1 MGLIE
6 NGTQD
11 PESNVIE
18 PLKTSENLP
27 QDPKCGPLKPANYIM
42 DSMRLVTETMEQKE
56 VTGSQNFG
64 KNIGLVEEI
73 SDQIKETE
81 PNPEDISQNLDAE
94 KEEPPLESAKTL
106 SIAQT
111 LEVTSQNGLA
121 NLENMCISPEVA
133 FANPGYGKLETVQI
147 DETNNSGQLD
157 TEDRGYSV
165 QSRKRKAGLKGPVTS
180 SWVLRSKSQEKPKA
194 PEANGNVKEDSA
206 NGERKKR
213 GKKKKPMQKTTVNE
227 FSRTKT
233 HLRYLLHRIKY
244 EQSLIDAYSA
254 EGWKG
259 QSLDKLKPE
268 KELQRAKSH
277 ILRYKLKIRAL
288 FQRLDMSLAVGKLP
302 ESLFDS
308 HGEIDSEDIF
318 CAKCGS
324 KDLPL
329 DNDIILCDGACER
342 GFHQFCLEPP
352 LLKEDIPP
360 GDEGWICPGCD
371 CKVDCIDMLKD
382 FQGTKISH
390 TDSWEVYSELLNNFS
405 LGDEISCSLCFLSD
419 VQKIFPEA
427 AAAASG
433 KTLDNGS
440 GSSSDDSDDDDYDPD
455 KPDAVEKVEG
465 DESSSDESNY
475 FSASDDLAAS
485 LNNEK
490 YLGLPSDD
498 SEDDDFDPSALDP
511 DKQAEQ
517 ESSSSDFTSDSEDLG
532 ALLDDTEAGED
543 LGHISPSSYHNQ
555 SSTGSKEENVKV
567 GGTKRQS
574 LKDEL
579 SYLMETCGEPV
590 SGKRHVER
598 LDYKSLHDE
607 TYGNS
612 SSDSSDEDFVDTS
625 PPKRRRIDREKSEVT
640 SPSKTPITENN
651 MKAKDENQK
660 ESKHLPKRTRK
671 NIGDT
676 IESSSKVGSSSTSTK
691 RSANK
696 RLGEAVTQRLYASFN
711 ENQYPERAVKE
722 NLAKE
727 LGLKIQQ
734 VSKWFENARWSF
746 HHRSRVGSNSAEKPP
761 EPQPTIST
769 DNHSSNQNVELQ
781 ESSTIQAG
789 EHITEVKV
797 DNLVTNSFKE
807 NSGTWAFRKRR
818 AKIDQPLDDIHVDDK
833 TQEQKMLVDMRSP
846 QPCSSKRQTRSSN
859 SVA

>member
-1 MGLIE
+1 MGLIKI
-6 NGTQD
+6 GTQD
-11 PESNVIE
+11 PESNMIE
-18 PLKTSENLP
+18 PLETSENLA
-27 QDPKCGPLKPANYIM
+27 QDPKSGPLTPANYKM
-42 DSMRLVTETMEQKE
+42 DSETLVTETMEKKE
-56 VTGSQNFG
+56 VTGSQNFR
-64 KNIGLVEEI
+64 KNIGSVEEI
-73 SDQIKETE
+73 SDQIKETG

-106 SIAQT
+106 SVAQN
-111 LEVTSQNGLA
+111 LEVISQNGLT
-121 NLENMCISPEVA
+121 NLENMCISPEA
-133 FANPGYGKLETVQI
+133 ASANHGCGKLETVHI
-147 DETNNSGQLD
+147 DETKNSGQLG
-157 TEDRGYSV
+157 TEDRGCSV
-165 QSRKRKAGLKGPVTS
+165 QSRKRKAGLKSPVTS

-194 PEANGNVKEDSA
+194 PEPNENVKEDSA
-206 NGERKKR
+206 NGEKKKR
-213 GKKKKPMQKTTVNE
+213 GRKKKPMQKTTVNE

-288 FQRLDMSLAVGKLP
+288 IQRLDMSLAVGKLP

-371 CKVDCIDMLKD
+371 CKIDCIDMLKD

-390 TDSWEVYSELLNNFS
+390 TDSWE
-405 LGDEISCSLCFLSD
+405 
-419 VQKIFPEA
+419 KIFPEA

-543 LGHISPSSYHNQ
+543 LGHISPSSYQNQ

-579 SYLMETCGEPV
+579 SYLLETSGEPV
-590 SGKRHVER
+590 SGRRHVER
-598 LDYKSLHDE
+598 WDYKSLHDE

-612 SSDSSDEDFVDTS
+612 SSDSSDEDFVDTTA
-625 PPKRRRIDREKSEVT
+625 PKRRRIDREKTEVT
-640 SPSKTPITENN
+640 SPNKTPITENN

-660 ESKHLPKRTRK
+660 ESKHLRERTRK

-676 IESSSKVGSSSTSTK
+676 IESSSKVGSASTGTK

-696 RLGEAVTQRLYASFN
+696 RLGEAITQRLYASFN

-746 HHRSRVGSNSAEKPP
+746 QHRSRVGSNSDEKPP

-769 DNHSSNQNVELQ
+769 DNHSSNQNMELQ
-781 ESSTIQAG
+781 ESSALRAR
-789 EHITEVKV
+789 EHITEAKL
-797 DNLVTNSFKE
+797 DNLATNSCKE
-807 NSGTWAFRKRR
+807 NSGTRDTRKRR
-818 AKIDQPLDDIHVDDK
+818 AKIDQAPDDIHVDDK